1 MYLLMEEKKLYG
13 EVSDKE
19 AYQKILRQI
28 VQKLQNFNAFHQ
40 GPKQPEN
47 SEDKKKKDLESK
59 IDSICE
65 VSFQKLKFPQ
75 LAAENNK
82 PAQQKTVKLD
92 EIEVEDAWV

>member
-13 EVSDKE
+13 EVGDKE

-28 VQKLQNFNAFHQ
+28 VQKLQNLNAFHQ
-40 GPKQPEN
+40 GARKPEN

-75 LAAENNK
+75 LAADNGR
-82 PAQQKTVKLD
+82 PPQPKTQDLE
-92 EIEVEDAWV
+92 EIELED

>member
-13 EVSDKE
+13 EVTDKE

-28 VQKLQNFNAFHQ
+28 AQKLQNLTAFHQ
-40 GPKQPEN
+40 GAKQPEN
-47 SEDKKKKDLESK
+47 SEEKKKKDLESK

-75 LAAENNK
+75 LTAEGTQA
-82 PAQQKTVKLD
+82 PQPKTQD
-92 EIEVEDAWV
+92 FE